1 MQKAAQVPDA
11 PVARTLD
18 VPAFEAKT
26 KRADFAVVAVTP
38 TGPLPQGDYETDD
51 AARATEVAITFNR
64 AMTELGAAGDSVP
77 DVAVVRTEGGAVVAG
92 TWRWMGTRTAVF
104 DARPRMQYATKYS
117 VNLNPSV
124 KSLDGESMAS
134 PVAHNFT
141 FSTPPVR
148 LENASAAGEYDS
160 ALTPGAKFLMRFS
173 QPVDVVMA
181 GAHTVVMVGKK
192 RIKVRAERNPK
203 ALTDT
208 RTVLVTPSQKLPLN
222 SRVVV
227 QVDAKMRG
235 LEGTLASDDK
245 AEESFHTYEPLQ
257 ITASCDGQTGK
268 LSTCIPKGD
277 VYLRTNNA
285 VSEAEMRA
293 ALRVDGKPVDW
304 KGRGAAEKGARSS
317 YFTVP
322 VVLLPRSSCVVSL
335 AAPVHDRF
343 GQTVSGAKS
352 FSFNTR
358 DYDPEIHVGARSG
371 VLEALRPAS
380 TRVVHIKALNMPR
393 YKIETAV
400 VPEDLH
406 ADLGTGGALP
416 EEAHLAWKSRIV
428 SPRGPRN
435 AAQHES
441 VSIDEMLA
449 PAGDRGTVALRISH
463 GEGKQ
468 RAQENYVLHVT
479 DLALTAK
486 FSPFGSELYTTH
498 LATAQPY
505 AASVV
510 RLMVRD
516 DKVKLASWR
525 EQWRG
530 QSDTTG
536 KAVMPALAKS
546 VCAESRCVLL
556 ASAGNDTAALDYNDY
571 KASGAPAADLYP
583 DERMGTIFTE
593 RDLYKRGE
601 TVRAKAVLRA
611 LAKAGNQVVPGE
623 SYMVTGALSDGDA
636 KSPLFKKELKTG
648 AFGDFAFDVEI
659 PKSASLG
666 DLSLSVV
673 GHDIT
678 VNHSVSITTYR
689 PAAFKVAVDAE
700 TPSAMPGDAISFV
713 ARGSYLFGGGMNGA
727 KTHLRATWGNTSF
740 SPPGASEAQLLV
752 GDNARDDEEHG
763 ADEEARVLSESDVEL
778 NTEGEWRLSLKAPQ
792 PKHGAPLS
800 VMVEAD
806 VEDFTHQ
813 HAGAEASSIVHPADF
828 YMALKEPETAVYVPG
843 KSFRSEY
850 AALNVDGTHR
860 AGVRAVVELVKRVNS
875 CVTEDNGDMGASR
888 RCVRKDTVVGRC
900 DVVTTAGLVSCDLT
914 PAKPGEYMLRAAAK
928 DAKGRTSIASAS
940 IYAWGDGE
948 DAYASDNGGA
958 VTLVAD
964 KRDYKPGDKASV
976 FVRMPFTESDA
987 IVSIER
993 AGVYTSFRTH
1003 LAGAMPHVELPI
1015 TGDMGAGAY
1024 VVVELLRG
1032 RVGESKGVD
1041 VGAPQARYGHV
1052 SLPIDV
1058 AAHKL
1063 AVTVEGVQKSYAPGE
1078 KVELD
1083 VQVLAQGSKPA
1094 SAGLT
1099 VYAVDEGV
1107 LMLSGY
1113 KTPDLL
1119 ARFVMNPGYHVSN
1132 LDSRE
1137 QLAPLFMPYDPSA
1150 GDKGGDGGGGGDEG
1164 SSGARKDFRSTVFFS
1179 PDLVTDSRGKAHV
1192 SFTLP
1197 DGLSSYRLMA
1207 VAMTKQDQYGAGEAA
1222 LVVSKKLM
1230 ARPAMPRY
1238 AYAGDLM
1245 RGGIVVTSALP
1256 TETTVKVRVI
1266 AEGATLEG
1274 ESERKVAVKARGS
1287 VEAVWPVR
1295 VANVGTAKLR
1305 FEISGGGESDK
1316 VELSLDVRAPLVPEA
1331 VSLYNETDSVVRES
1345 LASLGALRSD
1355 YGGLEMS
1362 VASGP
1367 IVGLQ
1372 DALKGVWD
1380 YPYGCSEQL
1389 TTKIMSTFAAED
1401 LQKRL
1406 GLSLPKDAHAKAEE
1420 AVATVLSR
1428 QDSTGAIGWYGQS
1441 EQLDCRLTAY
1451 AAYGLSEAKKRG
1463 ISVPEQ
1469 ALKQAVSAVRDG
1481 CHGHSA
1487 REKRVFEAKHPG
1499 AWIDPDMVFAHDML
1513 AMLGAADPGF
1523 LSELYAG
1530 RSDLNMSD
1538 VALLAHAMKVA
1549 GMGGEQVAVLRA
1561 MIETTLK
1568 PGADGTARRAAD
1580 HTHWY
1585 SDAET
1590 AHVLRALIALD
1601 AEHPMLA
1608 PTVKLVMSQR
1618 EHGSWRNTHATAW
1631 SLMALRDA
1639 AEALHLGETK
1649 ARAEAFVGTSG
1660 LLDALFDAGHAGEAR
1675 ATLSMADLLKQDLT
1689 RGLTVRATGGRVY
1702 TAATLRYARKE
1713 MPLKPVESGIYLE
1726 GRMGTLSRTPKP
1738 GDKIPPFPAPLST
1751 QLLAGDLVAIDIEV
1765 TSDEDIENAVVV
1777 APIPAGLEA
1786 VRTDLNGEAGSVLER
1801 RMGQSPSSYDDHEV
1815 RWYTDLAAGLHH
1827 FRVLARATT
1836 RGTYVVPPMRAES
1849 MYNPDV
1855 FGRTAGGK
1863 LEVK

>member
-18 VPAFEAKT
+18 VPEFEAKT
-26 KRADFAVVAVTP
+26 QRADFAVVAVTP
-38 TGPLPQGDYETDD
+38 TGQLPQGDYETDD

-64 AMTELGAAGDSVP
+64 AMTELGAATESVP
-77 DVAVVRTEGGAVVAG
+77 DVAVVRAEGGAVVAG
-92 TWRWMGTRTAVF
+92 AWRWMGTRTAVL
-104 DARPRMQYATKYS
+104 DARPRLQYATKYL
-117 VNLNPSV
+117 VELKPSL
-124 KSLDGESMAS
+124 KSFSGESMANPS
-134 PVAHNFT
+134 AANFA

-148 LENASAAGEYDS
+148 LQRASAVGESDHE
-160 ALTPGAKFLMRFS
+160 LTPGAKFLLQFS
-173 QPVDVVMA
+173 QPVDVAIA
-181 GAHTVVMVGKK
+181 GAHSSVLIGKK
-192 RIKVRAERNPK
+192 RVKVRAERNPK
-203 ALTDT
+203 ALSDT
-208 RTVLVTPSQKLPLN
+208 RAVLITPLQKLPIG
-222 SRVVV
+222 SRVAV

-235 LEGTLASDDK
+235 LEGTLATGEP
-245 AEESFHTYEPLQ
+245 AEERFHTYEPLRLS
-257 ITASCDGQTGK
+257 ASCDGQKGADSSCT
-268 LSTCIPKGD
+268 PKGA
-277 VYLRTNNA
+277 VYLRTNHE
-285 VSEAEMRA
+285 VSEREMRA

-304 KGRGAAEKGARSS
+304 KGRSAPERGARSS
-317 YFTVP
+317 DYNVP
-322 VVLLPRSSCVVSL
+322 VALLPGASHVVSL
-335 AAPVHDRF
+335 AGVLHDRF
-343 GQTVSGAKS
+343 GQSVSGAKS
-352 FSFNTR
+352 FALSTR

-371 VLEALRPAS
+371 VLEALRPGS
-380 TRVVHIKALNMPR
+380 TRMVHIKSLNMPR

-400 VPEDLH
+400 VPEGLL
-406 ADLGTGGALP
+406 ADLGTGSSLP
-416 EEAHLAWKSRIV
+416 EHARLGWTSRTIV
-428 SPRGPRN
+428 LRAPRN
-435 AAQHES
+435 KGQEDV
-441 VSIDEMLA
+441 VSLDELLA
-449 PAGDRGTVALRISH
+449 KVGGRGTVALRLSH

-468 RAQENYVLHVT
+468 KAQENYVLHVT
-479 DLALTAK
+479 DLALTGK

-505 AASVV
+505 AGAQV

-516 DKVKLASWR
+516 DKTPFAAWR
-525 EQWRG
+525 EQWHG
-530 QSDTTG
+530 QSDAAG
-536 KAVMPALAKS
+536 KVQMSPLSKR
-546 VCAESRCVLL
+546 VCAESKCVLL
-556 ASAGNDTAALDYNDY
+556 AAVGNDTAVLDYNDN
-571 KASGAPAADLYP
+571 KASGVPAADLYP
-583 DERMGTIFTE
+583 DERSGAIFTE

-601 TVRAKAVLRA
+601 TVRVKAVLRA
-611 LAKAGNQVVPGE
+611 LAKTGNQVVPGE
-623 SYMVTGALSDGDA
+623 TYTVTGALSDGDA
-636 KSPLFKKELKTG
+636 KSPFFQKELKTG

-666 DLSLSVV
+666 DLTLSLV
-673 GHDIT
+673 GHDIA
-678 VNHSVSITTYR
+678 VNHSVSVTTYR
-689 PAAFKVAVDAE
+689 PAAFKVVVDAE

-727 KTHLRATWGNTSF
+727 KTHLRATWGNAGFT
-740 SPPGASEAQLLV
+740 PPGASEAQLSV

-763 ADEEARVLSESDVEL
+763 ADQEARVLSESDVEL
-778 NTEGEWRLSLKAPQ
+778 NVEGESRMSLKAPQ

-828 YMALKEPETAVYVPG
+828 YMALKQPETAVYLPG
-843 KSFRSEY
+843 KAFRSEF

-860 AGVRAVVELVKRVNS
+860 AAVRALVELVKRVNS
-875 CVTEDNGDMGASR
+875 CVTEDNGDLGASR
-888 RCVRKDTVVGRC
+888 RCVHKETVVGRC
-900 DVVTTAGLVSCDLT
+900 DVATTAGLVGCDLT
-914 PAKPGEYMLRAAAK
+914 PAKPGEYILRATAK
-928 DAKGRTSIASAS
+928 DAKGRTSIASTS

-1015 TGDMGAGAY
+1015 TGDMGAAAY

-1032 RVGESKGVD
+1032 RVGESKRVD
-1041 VGAPQARYGHV
+1041 VDAPQARYGHLL
-1052 SLPIDV
+1052 LPIGV

-1083 VQVLAQGSKPA
+1083 VQVLAQGNKPA

-1179 PDLVTDSRGKAHV
+1179 PDLVTDSRGKARV

-1197 DGLSSYRLMA
+1197 DGLSSYRVMA
-1207 VAMTKQDQYGAGEAA
+1207 VAMTQQDQYGAGEAA

-1230 ARPAMPRY
+1230 ARPALPRY
-1238 AYAGDLM
+1238 AYAGDTM
-1245 RGGIVVTSALP
+1245 RGGIVVTSALAA
-1256 TETTVKVRVI
+1256 ETTVKVKAMV
-1266 AEGATLEG
+1266 EGATLEG
-1274 ESERKVAVKARGS
+1274 SAEREVVVRARGS
-1287 VEAVWPVR
+1287 VEAVWPVH

-1305 FEISGGGESDK
+1305 FEISGGGSADK
-1316 VELSLDVRAPLVPEA
+1316 VEVSLDVRAPLVPEA
-1331 VSLYNETDSVVRES
+1331 VTLYNETDGVVRES

-1355 YGGLEMS
+1355 YGGFEMS

-1380 YPYGCSEQL
+1380 YPYGCTEQL
-1389 TTKIMSTFAAED
+1389 TTKIVSTFAAED

-1406 GLSLPKDAHAKAEE
+1406 GLGLPKDAHARAEE

-1428 QDSTGAIGWYGQS
+1428 QNESGAFGWYSAGDHM
-1441 EQLDCRLTAY
+1441 DCRLSVY
-1451 AAYGLSEAKKRG
+1451 ATYGLSQAKARG
-1463 ISVPEQ
+1463 FSVPNS
-1469 ALKQAVSAVRDG
+1469 ALERALDVVRDRCG
-1481 CHGHSA
+1481 GPSA
-1487 REKRVFEAKHPG
+1487 EERRKSVKLRQSV
-1499 AWIDPDMVFAHDML
+1499 AWGDVPFVNDML
-1513 AMLGAADPGF
+1513 AEAGAADPGA
-1523 LSELYAG
+1523 LSELYAD
-1530 RSDLNMSD
+1530 RMYLSVQDL
-1538 VALLAHAMKVA
+1538 ALLAHAMKKSD
-1549 GMGGEQVAVLRA
+1549 MGAEQVATMRA
-1561 MIETTLK
+1561 LLESTIK
-1568 PGADGTARRAAD
+1568 PSADGTARRAAN
-1580 HTHWY
+1580 HSAWY
-1585 SDAET
+1585 SDAEN
-1590 AHVLRALIALD
+1590 AQVLRALVTLEPNSAMIA
-1601 AEHPMLA
+1601 PM
-1608 PTVKLVMSQR
+1608 VKLLLSER

-1631 SLMALRDA
+1631 SLIALRDA

-1649 ARAEAFVGTSG
+1649 MRAEAFVGSSG
-1660 LLDALFDAGHAGEAR
+1660 FLDAMFKPGHAGEAR
-1675 ATLSMADLLKQDLT
+1675 ASLNMADLMRQDLS

-1702 TAATLRYARKE
+1702 TASTLRYARKE
-1713 MPLKPVESGIYLE
+1713 IPLKPVESGIYLE
-1726 GRMGTLSRTPKP
+1726 GRMGTLSRKPKP
-1738 GDKIPPFPAPLST
+1738 GDKIPAFPTPLST
-1751 QLLAGDLVAIDIEV
+1751 QLVAGDLVAIDIEV

-1777 APIPAGLEA
+1777 APIPAGLEP
-1786 VRTDLNGEAGSVLER
+1786 VRTDLNGEAGSVSGR
-1801 RMGQSPSSYDDHEV
+1801 GMDQSPSSYDDHEV
-1815 RWYTDLAAGLHH
+1815 RWYTDLPAGVHH

-1836 RGTYVVPPMRAES
+1836 RGSYVVPPMRAES

-1855 FGRTAGGK
+1855 FGRTAGGR